1 MTAFVKDSSPNG
13 STAASPSTI
22 SSLPS
27 GDRVGVLLARQAH
40 HVGAVVDRSGRAA
53 ALQRLVEEGP
63 SAAAHL
69 EQPVVRGPSDSS
81 ARIARKLG
89 QW

>member
-13 STAASPSTI
+13 STAASPSAI
-22 SSLPS
+22 SSLPCAIAS
-27 GDRVGVLLARQAH
+27 AFCFARQAH

-69 EQPVVRGPSDSS
+69 EQPVVRAERQLREDRPEV
-81 ARIARKLG
+81 G